1 MNDHDAILTFAL
13 KWRHWNGGSAEDIFV
28 RFGITPAQFFR
39 RLRSIVEAEEQSDL
53 SPEIAAELAYICD
66 LRLNPTELGLAS

>member
-13 KWRHWNGGSAEDIFV
+13 KWRHWNGGPAEDIFV
-28 RFGITPAQFFR
+28 QFGITPDQFFR
-39 RLRSIVEAEEQSDL
+39 RLHSILEVEEQSDL

-66 LRLNPTELGLAS
+66 LRLNPVELRLAG